1 MEIKKIGENMNNQES
16 NTIEIDVLSL
26 LKTIWRKKF
35 FILVTAVLGAGLA
48 FVYSSFLVTPQYD
61 STTRIYVVSQNVE
74 AGAGLTN
81 QDLQAGSYLVKDYK
95 EIILSQDVLTQVA
108 TELNLNENLKEK
120 VSVSIPVDTRI
131 VSISVRD
138 ADPNEAA
145 RIANSLRTFAA
156 QKIVEVT
163 KVSDVT
169 TLEEAVPA
177 EEPTTPNTKRNII
190 LGLLAGGI
198 LATGLVLVMEVLDD
212 RVKRP
217 QDIEEVMGLTL
228 LGVVPDSKKLK

>member
-1 MEIKKIGENMNNQES
+1 M
-16 NTIEIDVLSL
+16 NTIEIDILLL
-26 LKTIWRKKF
+26 LKTIWRKKI
-35 FILVTAVLGAGLA
+35 FILLLGLLGAGLA
-48 FVYSSFLVTPQYD
+48 FAYSSFLVTPQYD
-61 STTRIYVVSQNVE
+61 STTRIYVVGQHAE

-81 QDLQAGSYLVKDYK
+81 QDLQAGSYLVKDYQ

-108 TELNLNENLKEK
+108 TELNLNGNLKEK

-138 ADPNEAA
+138 SNPNEAA
-145 RIANSLRTFAA
+145 RIANSLRTFAS
-156 QKIVEVT
+156 QKIIEVT

-177 EEPTTPNTKRNII
+177 EEPSTPNTKRNIL
-190 LGLLAGGI
+190 LGLLAGSI
-198 LATGLVLVMEVLDD
+198 LATGLMLVMEILDD

>member
-1 MEIKKIGENMNNQES
+1 MNNQEM
-16 NTIEIDVLSL
+16 NTIEIDILLL

-35 FILVTAVLGAGLA
+35 LIILTALFGAGIA
-48 FVYSSFLVTPQYD
+48 FVYSSFLVTPQFD

-74 AGAGLTN
+74 AGAGLTS
-81 QDLQAGSYLVKDYK
+81 QELQAGTYLVKDYK

-108 TELNLNENLKEK
+108 TELNLKESLKEK
-120 VSVSIPVDTRI
+120 ISVSIPVDTRI

-145 RIANSLRTFAA
+145 HIANSLRTFAA

-177 EEPTTPNTKRNII
+177 EEPTTPNIKRNIL

-198 LATGLVLVMEVLDD
+198 LATGIILAMEVLDD

-228 LGVVPDSKKLK
+228 LGVVPDLKKLK

>member
-1 MEIKKIGENMNNQES
+1 MNNQEV
-16 NTIEIDVLSL
+16 NAIEIDVLSL
-26 LKTIWRKKF
+26 LKTIWRKKI

-81 QDLQAGSYLVKDYK
+81 QELQAGTYLVKDYK
-95 EIILSQDVLTQVA
+95 EIILSQDVLSRVK
-108 TELNLNENLKEK
+108 TELNLSDDLLQKINVN
-120 VSVSIPVDTRI
+120 IPVDTRI
-131 VSISVRD
+131 VSITVRD
-138 ADPNEAA
+138 ADPNNAA
-145 RIANSLRTFAA
+145 RLANSVRTFAA
-156 QKIVEVT
+156 QKIIEVT

-169 TLEEAVPA
+169 TLEEAMPA
-177 EEPTTPNTKRNII
+177 EKPATPRTTRNIAI
-190 LGLLAGGI
+190 GI
-198 LATGLVLVMEVLDD
+198 LVGGMSAVILVLIFEVLDD

>member
-1 MEIKKIGENMNNQES
+1 MNNQEV
-16 NTIEIDVLSL
+16 NAIEIDVLFL

-35 FILVTAVLGAGLA
+35 LILLTAVLTAGLA

-61 STTRIYVVSQNVE
+61 ATTRIYVVSQNVE

-81 QDLQAGSYLVKDYK
+81 QELQAGTYLVKDYK

-108 TELNLNENLKEK
+108 TELNLEESLKEK
-120 VSVSIPVDTRI
+120 ISVSIPVDTRI

-177 EEPTTPNTKRNII
+177 EEPTTPNTKRNIL

-198 LATGLVLVMEVLDD
+198 LATGIILAMEVLDD

>member
-1 MEIKKIGENMNNQES
+1 MNNQEM
-16 NTIEIDVLSL
+16 NTIEIDILLL

-35 FILVTAVLGAGLA
+35 LIIITALFGAGIA
-48 FVYSSFLVTPQYD
+48 FVYSSFLVTPQFD

-81 QDLQAGSYLVKDYK
+81 QELQAGTYLVKDYK

-108 TELNLNENLKEK
+108 TELNLKESLKEK
-120 VSVSIPVDTRI
+120 ISVSIPVDTRI

-177 EEPTTPNTKRNII
+177 EEPTTPNIKRNIL

-198 LATGLVLVMEVLDD
+198 LATGIILAMEVLDD

>member
-1 MEIKKIGENMNNQES
+1 MNNQES

-81 QDLQAGSYLVKDYK
+81 QELQAGTYLVKDYK

-145 RIANSLRTFAA
+145 RIANSLRNFAA

>member
-1 MEIKKIGENMNNQES
+1 MNNQEV
-16 NTIEIDVLSL
+16 NAIEIDVLFL

-35 FILVTAVLGAGLA
+35 LILLTAVLTAGLA

-81 QDLQAGSYLVKDYK
+81 QELQAGTYLAKDYR

-108 TELNLNENLKEK
+108 TELNLKESLKEK
-120 VSVSIPVDTRI
+120 ISVSIPVDTRI

-145 RIANSLRTFAA
+145 RIANSLRTFAV
-156 QKIVEVT
+156 QKVVEVT
-163 KVSDVT
+163 KVGDVT

-177 EEPTTPNTKRNII
+177 EEPTTPNTKRNIL

-228 LGVVPDSKKLK
+228 LGIVPDSKKLK

>member
-1 MEIKKIGENMNNQES
+1 MNNQES
-16 NTIEIDVLSL
+16 NTIEIDVLYL
-26 LKTIWRKKF
+26 LKTLWRKKF
-35 FILVTAVLGAGLA
+35 LIILTSFLGAGIA
-48 FVYSSFLVTPQYD
+48 FVYNSFLVTPQFD

-81 QDLQAGSYLVKDYK
+81 QELQAGTYLVKDYK

-177 EEPTTPNTKRNII
+177 EEPTTPNTKRNIL
-190 LGLLAGGI
+190 LGLLVGGI
-198 LATGLVLVMEVLDD
+198 LAMGIIMAMEVLDD

>member
-1 MEIKKIGENMNNQES
+1 MNNQEM
-16 NTIEIDVLSL
+16 NTIEIDILLL

-35 FILVTAVLGAGLA
+35 LIILTALFGAGIA
-48 FVYSSFLVTPQYD
+48 FVYSSFLVTPQFD

-74 AGAGLTN
+74 AGAGLTS
-81 QDLQAGSYLVKDYK
+81 QELQAGTYLVKDYK

-108 TELNLNENLKEK
+108 TELNLKESLKEK
-120 VSVSIPVDTRI
+120 ISVSIPVDTRI

-177 EEPTTPNTKRNII
+177 EEPTTPNIKRNIL

-198 LATGLVLVMEVLDD
+198 LATGIILAMEVLDD

-217 QDIEEVMGLTL
+217 RDIEEVMGLTL

>member
-1 MEIKKIGENMNNQES
+1 M
-16 NTIEIDVLSL
+16 
-26 LKTIWRKKF
+26 
-35 FILVTAVLGAGLA
+35 
-48 FVYSSFLVTPQYD
+48 
-61 STTRIYVVSQNVE
+61 SQNVE

-145 RIANSLRTFAA
+145 RIANSLRTFA

-198 LATGLVLVMEVLDD
+198 LATALVLIMEVLDD

>member
-1 MEIKKIGENMNNQES
+1 MNNQEM
-16 NTIEIDVLSL
+16 NTIEIDILLL

-35 FILVTAVLGAGLA
+35 LIIITALFGAGIA
-48 FVYSSFLVTPQYD
+48 FVYSSFLVTPQFD

-74 AGAGLTN
+74 AGAGLTS
-81 QDLQAGSYLVKDYK
+81 QELQAGTYLVKDYK

-145 RIANSLRTFAA
+145 RIANSLRAFAA

-177 EEPTTPNTKRNII
+177 EEPTTPNTKRNTI
-190 LGLLAGGI
+190 LGLLAGGA
-198 LATGLVLVMEVLDD
+198 LATALVLVVEVLDD